1 MSFDAPSGVE
11 AGKPAGFAFVRDAR
25 RTAWSDE
32 RELEFTRLAA
42 SRSCA
47 LLEDSL
53 SLSEAL
59 AGLPKPCG
67 LLAATDAVAR
77 KVVDAAHLA
86 DIAMPDDLRI
96 VGINNDVF
104 VCEHSNPTITSVY
117 PDFEGCGYLAMATLH
132 RIVRGTTASPQTLFF
147 GPKEIVR
154 RASTRLLLRRDAR
167 VTRALGYI
175 EQHYADPEIDATR
188 VAGVMGCS
196 RSLADLRFREATGHT
211 IREEI
216 QERRIESAK
225 GLLADPNRG
234 LSAIPS
240 LCGCLSQT
248 TFMRFFKSRVGK
260 TMSDFRRELLS
271 GK

>member
-1 MSFDAPSGVE
+1 MS
-11 AGKPAGFAFVRDAR
+11 KVR
-25 RTAWSDE
+25 
-32 RELEFTRLAA
+32 
-42 SRSCA
+42 
-47 LLEDSL
+47 
-53 SLSEAL
+53 
-59 AGLPKPCG
+59 
-67 LLAATDAVAR
+67 
-77 KVVDAAHLA
+77 
-86 DIAMPDDLRI
+86 I
-96 VGINNDVF
+96 GI
-104 VCEHSNPTITSVY
+104 I
-117 PDFEGCGYLAMATLH
+117 GCGAIGSVHADAFAKVADAEVVALCDVIPDKLKAKAERHHVAKTYDDYH
-132 RIVRGTTASPQTLFF
+132 
-147 GPKEIVR
+147 E
-154 RASTRLLLRRDAR
+154 LL
-167 VTRALGYI
+167 
-175 EQHYADPEIDATR
+175 ADPEIDATR